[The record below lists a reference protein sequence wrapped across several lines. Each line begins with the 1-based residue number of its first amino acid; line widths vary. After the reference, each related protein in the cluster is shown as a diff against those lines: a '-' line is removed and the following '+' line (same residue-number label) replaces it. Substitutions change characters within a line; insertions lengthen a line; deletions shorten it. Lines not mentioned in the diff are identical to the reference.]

1 MPNHIHLII
10 ILDNSQFS
18 LPEIVKRFKSKTT
31 VFVKNSAK
39 QNLQNQNSAKQAWQL
54 QDRLWQPNYYEHI
67 IRNET
72 VLSKIR
78 EYIEINPHLE
88 QIMFDQFYK

>member
-1 MPNHIHLII
+1 
-10 ILDNSQFS
+10 
-18 LPEIVKRFKSKTT
+18 
-31 VFVKNSAK
+31 VFVQNIAK
-39 QNLQNQNSAKQAWQL
+39 QNLQNQNGAKQAWQL
-54 QDRLWQPNYYEHI
+54 RGRLRQPNYYEHI

-72 VLSKIR
+72 VLNKIR